1 MSWLSLKP
9 RQTILSHH
17 LFYGDLLTQGFHDF
31 AEFIAED
38 VGTVDSGLNS
48 VVLANN
54 NEMILLPLN
63 EPTYGTKRKSQIQT
77 YLGDLPPPPLFPPLL
92 PLLLVLRHIHHYLH
106 HKYNHNL
113 KAFDRP

>member
-1 MSWLSLKP
+1 MLLLCYHHIYIM
-9 RQTILSHH
+9 TILTDS
-17 LFYGDLLTQGFHDF
+17 YNSIQGFHDF

-48 VVLANN
+48 VFLANN

-77 YLGDLPPPPLFPPLL
+77 YLGNL
-92 PLLLVLRHIHHYLH
+92 PLPS
-106 HKYNHNL
+106 KNS
-113 KAFDRP
+113 